1 VARVYNGFSS
11 YRPFAGGY
19 QAAAGLYAD
28 LAEAARRR
36 WERLWLAFTSDL
48 RDSEDRWSRPSVS
61 GRLPGSLFD
70 ARYKGLSADAAGI
83 DAAIM
88 CRREHLLTGVEM
100 DHPCCRQRM
109 TPY

>member
-19 QAAAGLYAD
+19 QAAAGLCAG

-36 WERLWLAFTSDL
+36 WERLWLTFTNDL
-48 RDSEDRWSRPSVS
+48 RDSEDRWSRHSVS
-61 GRLPGSLFD
+61 GHLPGSLFD

-83 DAAIM
+83 DAAI
-88 CRREHLLTGVEM
+88 CRRERL
-100 DHPCCRQRM
+100 C
-109 TPY
+109 